1 MRKIL
6 LVVLACVLATPSM
19 AKKGRKVPSAANFQS
34 SLISLDP
41 QTRLEQVCD
50 LEAMK
55 RIRQEK
61 KVPVDRAQGSASAD
75 SKTEVHKLTATGGAF
90 RSKGSWYELS
100 YVCITSQDHMKVLSF
115 GYQTGNAI
123 PKAKWEDFGLWQ

>member
-6 LVVLACVLATPSM
+6 LIILACALASPSM
-19 AKKGRKVPSAANFQS
+19 AKKGRKVPTAAKFQS
-34 SLISLDP
+34 SLSRLDP

-61 KVPVDRAQGSASAD
+61 KVIVDRARGSASAD
-75 SKTEVHKLTATGGAF
+75 AKTEVHKLTATGGAF
-90 RSKGSWYELS
+90 RSKGDWYELS
-100 YVCITSQDHMKVLSF
+100 YVCNTSPDHLKVLSF
-115 GYQTGNAI
+115 VYQTGNAI
-123 PKAKWEDFGLWQ
+123 PKAKWEEFGLWQ